1 MELGSILALCI
12 ATLIIALVQLLVI
25 AGLAGHALT
34 QPRQRQEDEER
45 PASPSLRT
53 RSTPY
58 QPPALP
64 KTNPLQERTYISL
77 SRAHDFP
84 RTPNRARRP
93 YSPPPRPVNPHLRDD
108 DSDDSL
114 SVVSHRQDL
123 PQRRESSVSELSN
136 PRPAAPT
143 TNQPANREPRGRR
156 VRYPD
161 SSGEGWSHF
170 LPYDSGAP
178 LERHDAADTLREQQR
193 SRAVER
199 RAVEE
204 DKKDLP
210 NGI

>member
-53 RSTPY
+53 RSRPY
-58 QPPALP
+58 EPPAPP
-64 KTNPLQERTYISL
+64 KTNPLQEGTYIPL

-93 YSPPPRPVNPHLRDD
+93 YSPPPPPRPVNPHLRDD
-108 DSDDSL
+108 DSDVSL
-114 SVVSHRQDL
+114 SVISHRQDV

-143 TNQPANREPRGRR
+143 TNGPAREPRGRR

-170 LPYDSGAP
+170 LPYDSGTP
-178 LERHDAADTLREQQR
+178 LERHDAAAREQQR
-193 SRAVER
+193 GRAVER

-204 DKKDLP
+204 DKKELP